1 MKTNDPWRRLAN
13 SARPQ
18 SEPRLTVPGEMPFGF
33 DTRVLARLR
42 APKAGAGELW
52 AGFALRSVPLG
63 ATALLIC
70 WLALPSRP
78 AQSQPAA
85 DIVESLMQEVMNP

>member
-1 MKTNDPWRRLAN
+1 
-13 SARPQ
+13 
-18 SEPRLTVPGEMPFGF
+18 MPFGF

-42 APKAGAGELW
+42 APKWGAGKLW

-70 WLALPSRP
+70 WLVLPSRQ
-78 AQSQPAA
+78 AQSPPSS
-85 DIVESLMQEVMNP
+85 IVESLMMEVMNP